1 MATFK
6 YDPAT
11 GAYILV
17 DDSLMA
23 PMAGPAVTT
32 DQADYA
38 PDSVATFTASNVSV
52 GGTVEFIV
60 THDNPGEDGVVG
72 TADDT
77 FTNDLSGTTS
87 WLVTDGG
94 PGDLDGVANGVVVTN
109 WNVNWDASNQSFLV
123 SAVDVTT
130 GVASTSSFTDAV
142 HFTPVPAVA
151 PNGTNGMIFDT
162 AGAISTGTGI
172 FPSFVQL
179 SSPANGT
186 VESGYN
192 PANPP
197 VDDTGHTAVF
207 NHPIQV
213 KDLDI
218 ETVGGQQYYVFRLDA
233 NDPND
238 SKTAAG
244 TVVLEQLKLFY
255 DGTGAALP
263 DGNGLPTGANLLYD
277 MDGNGDISITLTDWS
292 SGSGHGD
299 YVVSIPVSA
308 NLSPDTYI
316 YLYSTFSSATGGF
329 EEWALGPNAPP
340 PPPPPTP
347 HAALSFEKATVCPED
362 GDDVSG
368 GTLLAGNAISWTYTV
383 QNVGSDG
390 TYVSNLTLT
399 DDQLGTLY
407 ANGATAAN
415 VTLDGDTNN
424 DGLLEKG
431 EIWVF
436 TATGTTVDTTN
447 LTNGIYTNLGTITGD
462 GFSGSS
468 TGTHTETDPD
478 LSGFDTSSYVGV
490 TVASDSVQI
499 IKYVSVDGKA
509 DDDPT
514 KTWYD
519 ANTAATAPVLLG
531 SANVNPEYK
540 FTITNNS
547 DAQLTVHLTDT
558 KLGVSQDVTLDGNG
572 GTTDVFA
579 SGTWAQDL
587 QTNTANVSAS
597 FTDDCGNS
605 ANPTDSD
612 VANYFGANPSLTI
625 SKDIICPDD
634 GDVLKADTSIN
645 LLKDADGKV
654 EYRITVTNTGNVA
667 FVNPVVTDSKLTLGA
682 HTDTET
688 GTGTAGDNTLDVG
701 ETWTYTVLAAWAAGG
716 PNTNTADVSVSY
728 TDSAG
733 NSFTDDPKDS
743 AIYFGLNPHI
753 SLNKLTNGSDGP
765 TLLAGQAIT
774 WTYDVT
780 NDGNV
785 DLTGVSVT
793 DNPAQTITGV
803 MGAGIWSAYN
813 SGDLNHDGILNA
825 ATATTAAET
834 WHYQATGVAGS
845 TVYTNLATA
854 TTNAVSDDCGDS
866 VTPMAT
872 DGSSYIGLARAT
884 EGLTKGYWGTH
895 ATVWDAIFGDE
906 KGAGSEV
913 NVTPKYDWDHDGKT
927 GTNDLSAVVT
937 SGPSSNLGLAN
948 GNYNGGGDSG
958 LLMGD
963 LNHDGLVTGD
973 GSTCHLFLDLAS
985 AQALANSS
993 VVGDARIILAGQAV
1007 AAQLNEYADY
1017 VAYGKDTSPNGLINE
1032 AVRWLSGD
1040 TSFALSANGKSNID
1054 TNVSNDLASPAVK
1067 EVISVKTSGSDYTLS
1082 GGAITLGGTA
1092 LSSSDPS
1099 WQTKGLVF
1107 SETAAG
1113 IDFNGDGDM
1122 KDSVWANGEGLK
1134 NALAAYNHGLAGGT
1148 QGFVTSQDGSTIGWE
1163 NSIGGTPYDVHANTP
1178 DAFWGI
1184 LADQKITGVEWH
1196 LA

>member
-218 ETVGGQQYYVFRLDA
+218 ETVDGQQYYVFRLDA

-277 MDGNGDISITLTDWS
+277 MDAGPNGNISITLTDWS

-308 NLSPDTYI
+308 NLDPNDYI

-462 GFSGSS
+462 GFSGDPL
-468 TGTHTETDPD
+468 GTHTETDPG
-478 LSGFDTSSYVGV
+478 LSGFDTSSYAGV

-547 DAQLTVHLTDT
+547 DAQLTVHLSDT

-667 FVNPVVTDSKLTLGA
+667 FVNPVVTDSKLSLGA

-728 TDSAG
+728 TDSAS
-733 NSFTDDPKDS
+733 NKFTADPSDS
-743 AIYFGLNPHI
+743 ATYFGLNPHI
-753 SLNKLTNGSDGP
+753 TLDKVTVAGSQSGDGINVIS
-765 TLLAGQAIT
+765 GSSIT
-774 WTYDVT
+774 WKYTVT

-785 DLTGVSVT
+785 ALSFNKALGIT
-793 DNPAQTITGV
+793 DNNGTSSTSDDFHPTYV
-803 MGAGIWSAYN
+803 
-813 SGDLNHDGILNA
+813 SGDNGNGVLDIGESWVFTKSSTAVLGAYSNS
-825 ATATTAAET
+825 ATAT
-834 WHYQATGVAGS
+834 AGKV
-845 TVYTNLATA
+845 T
-854 TTNAVSDDCGDS
+854 DDCGDS
-866 VTPMAT
+866 ATPQAT
-872 DGSSYIGLARAT
+872 DTSSYTGWAPSKA
-884 EGLTKGYWGTH
+884 LTAGFWSTH
-895 ATVWDAIFGDE
+895 QV
-906 KGAGSEV
+906 
-913 NVTPKYDWDHDGKT
+913 DWNG
-927 GTNDLSAVVT
+927 VT
-937 SGPSSNLGLAN
+937 SDDSKAVNLYNAGTLSNNTGDILPNKGWDGDITNSANPYYHKVGVLLGDA
-948 GNYNGGGDSG
+948 
-958 LLMGD
+958 
-963 LNHDGLVTGD
+963 NHDGLTDNGENTLFIPLAAAQQIISNSTTGNAWIIMLNQAIATQLNID
-973 GSTCHLFLDLAS
+973 NGVQEPVDLI
-985 AQALANSS
+985 
-993 VVGDARIILAGQAV
+993 GEAV
-1007 AAQLNEYADY
+1007 AWLKGQSPYSY
-1017 VAYGKDTSPNGLINE
+1017 SPTS
-1032 AVRWLSGD
+1032 
-1040 TSFALSANGKSNID
+1040 KID
-1054 TNVSNDLASPAVK
+1054 TNGDGILQVKSLTSSGFEYNDSTQAFPSSLA
-1067 EVISVKTSGSDYTLS
+1067 TSGQAWQKLVDVGTGLTFF
-1082 GGAITLGGTA
+1082 AGGTA
-1092 LSSSDPS
+1092 PD
-1099 WQTKGLVF
+1099 VY
-1107 SETAAG
+1107 A
-1113 IDFNGDGDM
+1113 D
-1122 KDSVWANGEGLK
+1122 GEGLK
-1134 NALAAYNHGLAGGT
+1134 NALMAFNQGQLVTSPASGGLVGWSDGVNVTQVNHNTLDEFWLTLHQHGL
-1148 QGFVTSQDGSTIGWE
+1148 
-1163 NSIGGTPYDVHANTP
+1163 
-1178 DAFWGI
+1178 
-1184 LADQKITGVEWH
+1184 TGV
-1196 LA
+1196 A